1 MKRLTRNLIYL
12 GLITTIE
19 VGVFQHYNN
28 LLVAA
33 SRATAT
39 TALNTAVQPTVLR
52 NIQVLQNN
60 LAAVSDTG
68 QSFAYVDPHEMLH
81 VVDLQTGQE
90 IYHLQLL
97 YQPVYLSWI
106 RNDSLFI
113 GTTAPDGQLQDL
125 RLSTISLLGGG
136 SLTNTTGSGSNS
148 QTTSSA
154 NATSGSATANSAAA
168 NSVRLLHVFT
178 GYGTNA
184 TFKQIAF
191 SPYTNDVYILI
202 ASSSA
207 SVVYHYGTN
216 GNLEHIHLGG
226 RYVTDVAMTR
236 TAGVMYFQDL
246 SSGTPNVWL
255 FSRIN
260 GPSLVQR
267 NAVIVRVLG
276 NDLYYGSVDGNGN
289 VTAVYRDVNGKPS
302 LVTSLTTP
310 LSQQDVFVNDQGQ
323 VVTVN
328 NGEKA
333 NVSTGETTSLNGAQ
347 VVRRENALIFLSPN
361 GTAKFEL

>member
-1 MKRLTRNLIYL
+1 L
-12 GLITTIE
+12 GLITAIE
-19 VGVFQHYNN
+19 VGVFQHYDH
-28 LLVAA
+28 LLVDA
-33 SRATAT
+33 SKTTAS
-39 TALNTAVQPTVLR
+39 TALNATVQPTVLR
-52 NIQVLQNN
+52 NIQLLQNN

-68 QSFAYVDPHEMLH
+68 QSFAYVDPHEVLH

-106 RNDSLFI
+106 RDDSLFI

-125 RLSTISLLGGG
+125 RLSTISLIGGG
-136 SLTNTTGSGSNS
+136 SSANTTGNG
-148 QTTSSA
+148 SSA
-154 NATSGSATANSAAA
+154 QTAGSTGATANANSATSAADNA
-168 NSVRLLHVFT
+168 VRLLHVFT

-207 SVVYHYGTN
+207 SLVYHYGTN
-216 GNLEHIHLGG
+216 GNLENIDLGG
-226 RYVTDVAMTR
+226 RYVTDVGMTR

-260 GPSLVQR
+260 GSSLVQR

-276 NDLYYGSVDGNGN
+276 NDLYYGSVDSSGN
-289 VTAVYRDVNGKPS
+289 VTAVYKDVNGKSS
-302 LVTSLTTP
+302 LVSSLTTP
-310 LSQQDVFVNDQGQ
+310 MPQQDVFVNDEGQ
-323 VVTVN
+323 VMTVSNGQETNVT
-328 NGEKA
+328 
-333 NVSTGETTSLNGAQ
+333 TGQTNSLNGAQ
-347 VVRRENALIFLSPN
+347 VVHREDALIFLSPN
-361 GTAKFEL
+361 GTAKFVL